1 MITFV
6 LLAAALTVAG
16 VIAVVIPLLRGGA
29 GAAAPGPAP
38 WAAVAATV
46 LLVIGS
52 AVLYVSWSNWPWR
65 AVTPGDSPQ
74 SMVARLARE
83 LEQNPRN
90 LDGWLMLGRSY
101 IALQEYPLA
110 LRAFERADRLSDG
123 KNADALTGEAEALAL
138 TDESELNGRAGRLI
152 ERALALA
159 PDSGKALFFGG
170 AVAARRGDLPLARAR
185 FLKLLTMD
193 PPADMRPLI
202 EQQINSIDA
211 RLAGAA
217 PVAAAGVPP
226 PPAAASPGAQVRVNV
241 TLAPSLAAAVG
252 ASPLFVFVRD
262 PAHPGPPLAVKRLES
277 RFPQVVSLAPSD
289 AMIPGRAFAPGQSVQ
304 VVARIARSGNP
315 VGASGDPLGEVTYQV
330 GRDGLVSLVIDH
342 LMP

>member
-1 MITFV
+1 MVTFV
-6 LLAAALTVAG
+6 LLAAALSVAG
-16 VIAVVIPLLRGGA
+16 VIAVVIPLLRGGV

-38 WAAVAATV
+38 WAAVAATG

-52 AVLYVSWSNWPWR
+52 AVLYITWSNWPWR
-65 AVTPGDSPQ
+65 AVTPGDTPQ

-83 LEQNPRN
+83 LERDPQN

-123 KNADALTGEAEALAL
+123 KYADALTGEAETLAL

-152 ERALALA
+152 ERALVLA
-159 PDSGKALFFGG
+159 PDSGKALFFGA

-185 FLKLLTMD
+185 FVKLLGMD
-193 PPADMRPLI
+193 PPANIRPLI
-202 EQQINSIDA
+202 EQQITAIDA
-211 RLAGAA
+211 QLGGATPAGGAA
-217 PVAAAGVPP
+217 VPAQ
-226 PPAAASPGAQVRVNV
+226 PPAANPGAVVRVNV

-277 RFPQVVSLAPSD
+277 HFPQVVSLAASD

-330 GRDGLVSLVIDH
+330 GHDGLVSLIIDH
-342 LMP
+342 LTP

>member
-1 MITFV
+1 MVTFV

-29 GAAAPGPAP
+29 GAAAPGPGAG
-38 WAAVAATV
+38 AGVAATV

-65 AVTPGDSPQ
+65 TETPGDSPQ

-83 LEQNPRN
+83 LARAPQN
-90 LDGWLMLGRSY
+90 LEGWLMLGRSY

-123 KNADALTGEAEALAL
+123 KNADALTGEAETLAL
-138 TDESELNGRAGRLI
+138 TDEAELNGRAGRLI

-159 PDSGKALFFGG
+159 PDSGKALFFGA

-185 FLKLLTMD
+185 FVKLLGMD
-193 PPADMRPLI
+193 PPANVRPLI
-202 EQQINSIDA
+202 EQQITAIDA
-211 RLAGAA
+211 QLGGAPPPGGAA
-217 PVAAAGVPP
+217 APP
-226 PPAAASPGAQVRVNV
+226 QSPAANPGAGGRVNV

-252 ASPLFVFVRD
+252 ASPLFLFV
-262 PAHPGPPLAVKRLES
+262 
-277 RFPQVVSLAPSD
+277 
-289 AMIPGRAFAPGQSVQ
+289 
-304 VVARIARSGNP
+304 
-315 VGASGDPLGEVTYQV
+315 
-330 GRDGLVSLVIDH
+330 
-342 LMP
+342 

>member
-1 MITFV
+1 MVTFV
-6 LLAAALTVAG
+6 LLAAALSVAG
-16 VIAVVIPLLRGGA
+16 AMAVAIPLLRGA
-29 GAAAPGPAP
+29 VTAAAPAPAP

-83 LEQNPRN
+83 LEQNPQN

-110 LRAFERADRLSDG
+110 LRAFERADRLGDG

-170 AVAARRGDLPLARAR
+170 AVAARRGASTSRSLPRSRPRWAPRPCLSSYATRRTPVRRSRSSAWRAAFR
-185 FLKLLTMD
+185 RSFPS
-193 PPADMRPLI
+193 PPRMR
-202 EQQINSIDA
+202 
-211 RLAGAA
+211 
-217 PVAAAGVPP
+217 
-226 PPAAASPGAQVRVNV
+226 
-241 TLAPSLAAAVG
+241 
-252 ASPLFVFVRD
+252 
-262 PAHPGPPLAVKRLES
+262 
-277 RFPQVVSLAPSD
+277 
-289 AMIPGRAFAPGQSVQ
+289 
-304 VVARIARSGNP
+304 
-315 VGASGDPLGEVTYQV
+315 
-330 GRDGLVSLVIDH
+330 
-342 LMP
+342 